1 MSDKTEIN
9 LLDDE
14 YMTPQQ
20 RAELR
25 KTMTELPLWA
35 ESAQP
40 ATRGVIKPETTI
52 DAAKVQT
59 DVEAVAG
66 ALTAKYVRMS
76 DTELHRALNGTTG
89 MESEE

>member
-35 ESAQP
+35 ESSQP
-40 ATRGVIKPETTI
+40 AVQGAIEPETTL
-52 DAAKVQT
+52 DAAQVQT
-59 DVEAVAG
+59 DVKAPANVSSGFSADI
-66 ALTAKYVRMS
+66 AA
-76 DTELHRALNGTTG
+76 HRALNGTTG
-89 MESEE
+89 MESEP

>member
-35 ESAQP
+35 ESAQH
-40 ATRGVIKPETTI
+40 ATQGVITPETTL
-52 DAAKVQT
+52 DASQVQT
-59 DVEAVAG
+59 DVVTPADVSSGFSADI
-66 ALTAKYVRMS
+66 AA
-76 DTELHRALNGTTG
+76 HRALNGTTG

>member
-40 ATRGVIKPETTI
+40 AT
-52 DAAKVQT
+52 
-59 DVEAVAG
+59 
-66 ALTAKYVRMS
+66 YVRMS
-76 DTELHRALNGTTG
+76 DTELHRAINGTTG